1 MNDIIPETAQRF
13 SKEFIDE
20 VVQYCLDCGTGIQY
34 KKTNDDGSE
43 NFTTDAEHQRAAAS
57 HDNLRYVQPETVD
70 WFLSGEILP
79 KTKHI
84 LELKRQGQHIDLIDF
99 DEWVAICKI
108 LDCDELTLDE
118 AYKINGALWNHDIS
132 PMELVGEHELIC
144 SDGYS
149 IERTV
154 YPSEALAVEAMK
166 KAYNEFN
173 INAPGDEWDE
183 MSHINDSDALLYDR
197 GENVYVWSV
206 MPYGKQ

>member
-1 MNDIIPETAQRF
+1 MNDTKEF
-13 SKEFIDE
+13 SKEFFDE

-34 KKTNDDGSE
+34 EEFNKDGSQ
-43 NFTTDAEHQRAAAS
+43 NFTTDAERQKPAAQ
-57 HDNLRYVQPETVD
+57 DGRLRYVQPETID

-84 LELKRQGQHIDLIDF
+84 LELKRKGQHVDLIDF
-99 DEWVAICKI
+99 DEWVAICK
-108 LDCDELTLDE
+108 LTGCDEITLDE
-118 AYKINGALWNHDIS
+118 AYTINGALWNHDIS
-132 PMELVGEHELIC
+132 PMELVGEHELIV

-154 YPSEALAVEAMK
+154 YPSERTAIEAMQ

-173 INAPGDEWDE
+173 HNESGDEWDE
-183 MSHINDSDALLYDR
+183 MSHLNETDALLYDR

-206 MPYGKQ
+206 MPYGRDQ